1 MKRLLLITVLAA
13 VAASCTPSGD
23 ADAPPTTPDDPSTT
37 AEYTG
42 ESFAGNVEAPEF
54 PEGLEWINT
63 ASPIAMNDL
72 KGKVVLLDFWTYG
85 CINCIHIL
93 PDLERLEAEFADELV
108 VIGVHSA
115 KFPNEAR
122 TGNLRDI
129 VQRYEISHPVVND
142 EGFAVWDA
150 WGANAWPTIAVVD
163 PTGRVVGT
171 RAGEGV
177 YDAVQPVVAGLVAE
191 FDAQGAISREPL
203 ATALEA
209 DTAPDRP
216 LRYPGKV
223 LASEGRLWIADTG
236 HHRIVEVDPLSGD
249 VIAVY
254 GSGARGADDGVGTEA
269 TFHAPQGLALGD
281 GTLYVADTNNHL
293 VRGIDLTTGEVTT
306 VIGTGDK
313 GWPPSS
319 GTLRTTALAS
329 PWAVAWADG
338 SLYIANAGTHQIWR
352 ADIELDTVGPYIGSA
367 REGTLNGSFTKAELA
382 QPSSLT
388 VSSDGLI
395 YFADSESSSIR
406 VGDTRSEETSLVVGG
421 NGTLFDFGDTD
432 GTGNAARLQHPL
444 GTALA
449 GTTLYVADTYN
460 SKIKRVDMTTTTV
473 TSWLGTTAGFADGA
487 QPAFNEPGG
496 LSLADDALWVADTN
510 NHAVRKVDLTTGET
524 STLVLKGI
532 ERFDPPAAYR
542 GDIVTL
548 PELDV
553 SAGAAS
559 VVLAYT
565 LPDGYK
571 VNDEAPSSVVIGAG
585 SSIAA
590 FPSGDTVDITGT
602 VVPVSLPISLS
613 RGSGTVHFDVTL
625 IYCEAIN
632 TSLCL
637 IDQMRFVQPLAVGAE
652 GASSQITLS
661 RAIPAPG
668 G

>member
-1 MKRLLLITVLAA
+1 VKRLLLITVLAA

-23 ADAPPTTPDDPSTT
+23 ADAPAPTSADRSTT
-37 AEYTG
+37 TEYTG
-42 ESFAGNVEAPEF
+42 ESFAGTVDAPEF
-54 PEGLEWINT
+54 PEGLEWVNT
-63 ASPIAMNDL
+63 ASPISMNDL

-108 VIGVHSA
+108 VIGGHSA

-129 VQRYEISHPVVND
+129 VQRYEIAHPVVND
-142 EGFAVWDA
+142 EDFVVWDA

-177 YDAVQPVVAGLVAE
+177 YEAVRPVIAGLVAE
-191 FDAQGAISREPL
+191 FDAQDAISREPL
-203 ATALEA
+203 VMALEA
-209 DTAPDRP
+209 DVAPDRP

-223 LASEGRLWIADTG
+223 LAAEGRLWIADTG
-236 HHRIVEVDPLSGD
+236 HHRILEVDPTSGD
-249 VIAVY
+249 VLAVH
-254 GSGARGADDGVGTEA
+254 GSGVRGADDGVGAEA
-269 TFHAPQGLALGD
+269 TFHGPQGLALGD
-281 GTLYVADTNNHL
+281 GILYVADTNNHL
-293 VRGIDLTTGEVTT
+293 VRAIDLTTGEVTT

-319 GTLRTTALAS
+319 GTLRATALAS

-352 ADIELDTVGPYIGSA
+352 ADVALDTVGPYIGSA
-367 REGTLNGSFTKAELA
+367 REGTLNGSFTRAELA

-388 VSSDGLI
+388 VSTEGLI

-421 NGTLFDFGDTD
+421 NGSLFDFGDTD

-444 GTALA
+444 GTALS
-449 GTTLYVADTYN
+449 GSTLYVADTYN
-460 SKIKRVDMTTTTV
+460 SKIKRVDVATDTV
-473 TSWLGTTAGFADGA
+473 TSWLGTTAGFADGE

-496 LSLADDALWVADTN
+496 LSLAGDVLWVADTN
-510 NHAVRKVDLTTGET
+510 NHAIRRVDLATGST

-548 PELDV
+548 PALDV
-553 SAGAAS
+553 SAGPAS
-559 VVLAYT
+559 VVLAYE

-571 VNDEAPSSVVIGAG
+571 VNDEAPSSVVINAG
-585 SSIAA
+585 SNVAA
-590 FPSGDTVDITGT
+590 FPNGDTLDITGT
-602 VVPVSLPISLS
+602 ALPASLAISLS

-637 IDQMRFVQPLAVGAE
+637 IDQTRFVQPLTVGAE
-652 GASSQITLS
+652 GASSQITLP
-661 RAIPAPG
+661 RAIPTPG